1 MPSSPMALATLAVAS
16 PRMCP
21 SIIIITPV
29 ASNTAGTPNNTYSH
43 FLIPIYRDMYDAGP
57 PISIAGIA
65 VANDGTTG

>member
-16 PRMCP
+16 PRMSP
-21 SIIIITPV
+21 SIIITPV

-43 FLIPIYRDMYDAGP
+43 FLILIYRAMYDAGP